1 MFKRSHSEIYYR
13 NAAFL
18 FIWICGDSRLCVGR
32 ASAFMTTP
40 TISELAPQGPK
51 LIPHTDAWRRAQS
64 DARKREKK
72 VRRAGANIMA
82 QTVEAA
88 RARIRDVD
96 ADALP
101 QAGARALLKD
111 ARRAVAKEANRFL
124 PRATRRELA
133 RLVNVAS

>member
-1 MFKRSHSEIYYR
+1 MLKRSHSEIYYR

-18 FIWICGDSRLCVGR
+18 FIWIAAIFCLCVGC

-40 TISELAPQGPK
+40 TISKLAPQGPK

-64 DARKREKK
+64 DARLREKK
-72 VRRAGANIMA
+72 IRRAGANIMA

-88 RARIRDVD
+88 RARVHDVD
-96 ADALP
+96 AGALP
-101 QAGARALLKD
+101 QAGARALLKN
-111 ARRAVAKEANRFL
+111 ARRAFSKEANRFL

-133 RLVNVAS
+133 RSVKVAS